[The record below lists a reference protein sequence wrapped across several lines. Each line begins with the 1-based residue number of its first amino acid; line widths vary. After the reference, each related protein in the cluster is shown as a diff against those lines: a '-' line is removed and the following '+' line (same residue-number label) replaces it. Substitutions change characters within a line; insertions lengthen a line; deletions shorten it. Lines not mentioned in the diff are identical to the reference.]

1 MDGPKGNGEM
11 MEKRRGLVEERNSGG
26 GKTDSGQSGADLQ
39 KRFDALVREHAEVRR
54 ERDELA
60 QRMAN
65 VPRSSAD
72 AAAQLAQAQKA
83 IVSIR
88 QARDSVV
95 AQHHDL
101 SNRLNRFDDQL
112 AKLGYEKESAERARD
127 LAVKQVQELT
137 RELDELRRKAL
148 DLAEQKFAV
157 LETGKDQSSA
167 LVTALQQVAVLTEE
181 RHLARIA
188 AAEQNRMLEEVRAEL
203 EALRHAPPPGSAQL
217 EGELHDARH
226 KLGDLEAQM
235 EGFKAQQKKNVLTL
249 TKHLSSER
257 DALRAKFDQER
268 GLLEAQIATLR
279 SELAGQSNNA
289 RLSEKIED
297 LRRENVEL
305 VAQLEAA
312 CAESAA
318 LRAALETKSALPIEA
333 APAKAK
339 RSEAAPPAP
348 ARNRKNEAEN
358 RPEAKSSVAPL
369 TDYDSSVTLG
379 AMNSCLQMLSDHPT
393 SVELLEE
400 LDNHLRGF
408 SDRAESAKLA
418 AVHRLSAG
426 CAELTS
432 WLRKNPAKI
441 AAATLAPLEDAICL
455 LNALTAVSDPAQILD
470 PAGALVYAVDDD
482 PDNCECIAMALEKMN
497 LRTKYSMKP
506 DVALTALSNTQCDLI
521 LLDVDLPGMNGFEL
535 SLRIRQIDRHVATPI
550 VFVSALTSTK
560 EKLLSNPNG
569 ANDFI
574 AKPYNL
580 TELGLKALTLILKAR
595 LNEPAAMA
603 A

>member
-1 MDGPKGNGEM
+1 M
-11 MEKRRGLVEERNSGG
+11 MEKRPGLVEERRPGSGKADGG
-26 GKTDSGQSGADLQ
+26 GGAELQ
-39 KRFDALVREHAEVRR
+39 KRFDALVREHADVRR
-54 ERDELA
+54 ERDDLA
-60 QRMAN
+60 QRMAA

-72 AAAQLAQAQKA
+72 AAGQLAQAQKA

-95 AQHHDL
+95 AQNHEL
-101 SNRLNRFDDQL
+101 SNRLSRLEDQL
-112 AKLGYEKESAERARD
+112 AKIGYEKESAERARD
-127 LAVKQVQELT
+127 IATKQAQELT
-137 RELDELRRKAL
+137 REVDELRRKAL

-157 LETGKDQSSA
+157 LETGKDHSSA

-188 AAEQNRMLEEVRAEL
+188 AAEQNRVLEEVRGEL
-203 EALRHAPPPGSAQL
+203 EAVRHAPAPGSAQL
-217 EGELHDARH
+217 EAELHDTRH
-226 KLGDLEAQM
+226 KLADLEAQM

-257 DALRAKFDQER
+257 DAMRAKYEEER
-268 GLLEAQIATLR
+268 AVLETQVATLR
-279 SELAGQSNNA
+279 SELAGQSNTA
-289 RLSEKIED
+289 HLSERLED

-312 CAESAA
+312 CTEVAA
-318 LRAALETKSALPIEA
+318 LRAALETKA
-333 APAKAK
+333 APAANPPVQKAA
-339 RSEAAPPAP
+339 EETAP
-348 ARNRKNEAEN
+348 AAATGRKKQATASAGA
-358 RPEAKSSVAPL
+358 PKIAPL

-379 AMNSCLQMLSDHPT
+379 AMNSCLQMLNDHPT

-400 LDNHLRGF
+400 LDNHLHGF
-408 SDRAESAKLA
+408 ADRAESAGFA
-418 AVHRLSAG
+418 AVHRLSAAT
-426 CAELTS
+426 AELTN
-432 WLRKNPAKI
+432 WLRKSPAKI
-441 AAATLAPLEDAICL
+441 GPATLQPLEESISL
-455 LNALTAVSDPAQILD
+455 LNVLTAVSDPAQILD
-470 PAGALVYAVDDD
+470 PADALVYAVDDD

-506 DVALTALSNTQCDLI
+506 DVALTALGNTQCDLI

-580 TELGLKALTLILKAR
+580 TELGLRALILILKAR
-595 LNEPAAMA
+595 LNEPAAIA
-603 A
+603 AA

>member
-1 MDGPKGNGEM
+1 
-11 MEKRRGLVEERNSGG
+11 MEKRPGLVEERNSGG
-26 GKTDSGQSGADLQ
+26 GKGDPARNAAELQ

-60 QRMAN
+60 QRMAA
-65 VPRSSAD
+65 VPRSSAE
-72 AAAQLAQAQKA
+72 AAGQLAQAQKA
-83 IVSIR
+83 ILSIR

-95 AQHHDL
+95 AQNHEL
-101 SNRLNRFDDQL
+101 SNRLSRADDQL
-112 AKLGYEKESAERARD
+112 AKIGYEKESAERARD
-127 LAVKQVQELT
+127 VAVKQAQELT
-137 RELDELRRKAL
+137 REVDELRRKAL

-157 LETGKDQSSA
+157 LETGKDHSSA
-167 LVTALQQVAVLTEE
+167 LVAALQQVAVLTEE

-188 AAEQNRMLEEVRAEL
+188 AAEQNRVLDEVRAEV
-203 EALRHAPPPGSAQL
+203 EALRHAPAPGSAQL
-217 EGELHDARH
+217 EGELADARH
-226 KLGDLEAQM
+226 KLADLEAQM

-249 TKHLSSER
+249 TKHLSTER
-257 DALRAKFDQER
+257 DGLRAKFEQER
-268 GLLEAQIATLR
+268 AVLETQIATLR
-279 SELAGQSNNA
+279 AELAGKNSSA
-289 RLSEKIED
+289 HLSEKIED

-312 CAESAA
+312 CAEAVA
-318 LRAALETKSALPIEA
+318 LRHALETTSRGESGATGKRKDEA
-333 APAKAK
+333 VP
-339 RSEAAPPAP
+339 PPAVSKKK
-348 ARNRKNEAEN
+348 ANESLAS
-358 RPEAKSSVAPL
+358 AQATAPL

-379 AMNSCLQMLSDHPT
+379 AMNSCLQMLNDHPT

-408 SDRAESAKLA
+408 SERAESAHFA
-418 AVHRLSAG
+418 AVHRLSAAT
-426 CAELTS
+426 AELTS
-432 WLRKNPAKI
+432 WLRKNPVKI
-441 AAATLAPLEDAICL
+441 GPATLEPLEDAISL

-470 PAGALVYAVDDD
+470 PVGALVYAVDDD

-506 DVALTALSNTQCDLI
+506 DVALTALANTQCDLI

-560 EKLLSNPNG
+560 DKILSNPNG

-580 TELGLKALTLILKAR
+580 NELGLKALTLILRAR

-603 A
+603 AA